1 MNRSVRSNR
10 RLERHRRLESIL
22 QENPFTT
29 DEELARLFGVSVQ
42 TVRLDRLALGI
53 PELRERVRSVARQ
66 VYGQMRSLSREE
78 LVGELVHLELGRSA
92 ISILEITPDMVLE
105 RTKIARGHYLF
116 AQANSLAV
124 AVIDA
129 FLVVTGSAR
138 VRYRRPVYVNEKV
151 VAKATVKVVRGSTAL
166 VSVHSQVKGELVFKG
181 QFIVAILRQEAKEAA
196 PCGLP

>member
-1 MNRSVRSNR
+1 MRRSPRSNR
-10 RLERHRRLESIL
+10 RADRQRRLEAIL
-22 QENPFTT
+22 QENPFAT
-29 DEELARLFGVSVQ
+29 DEELAKLLGVSVP

-66 VYGQMRSLSREE
+66 AYAQMRSLSETE
-78 LVGELVHLELGRSA
+78 LVGELIHLELGKTA
-92 ISILEITPDMVLE
+92 ISVLEITPEMVLE
-105 RTKIARGHYLF
+105 KSGIARGHHLF

-129 FLVVTGSAR
+129 SLVLTGSAR

-166 VSVHSQVKGELVFKG
+166 VSVHSTVKGELVFKG
-181 QFIVAILRQEAKEAA
+181 QFIVVAQKDERAKE
-196 PCGLP
+196 GSQ